1 MSSCLAKSAFVI
13 GLTGGAEL
21 RSAAGESVTSITS
34 ITSVMS
40 GTIEATEGQRGSQM
54 VTMAVSVGLSKQ
66 AAGDGLTT
74 VGRSEAGAGTTT
86 KQALGGSGIRG
97 MTVLMEMTMGTRAL
111 LVKVKILM

>member
-1 MSSCLAKSAFVI
+1 VI

-34 ITSVMS
+34 ITS

-66 AAGDGLTT
+66 GAGDGLTT

-86 KQALGGSGIRG
+86 KQALGGSGRRG
-97 MTVLMEMTMGTRAL
+97 MTAMQMTMGTRAL